1 MGRKEFMEQLAALL
15 GDISPQEREEALDYY
30 ERYFDEAGDDLLQA
44 IDHLGSPQK
53 VAQDIKSGLKG
64 EYFYTENGA
73 ESAASDTES
82 KTPAFYV
89 DEEKKGDRA
98 KASAAKWSFWS
109 WWEDQSTIMRV
120 IWFALAL
127 AILIPAAGAVL
138 GTATGLLG
146 GLIGIVVGI
155 FGLIIGILAGALGI
169 MIAAYIFGAVSIV
182 YGAVMLFVNPF
193 RGLMSLGLGCIGL
206 AVGIFMTFLCI
217 WLYLKM
223 LPVLIRMAG
232 KALHKIFPGRSRMA

>member
-30 ERYFDEAGDDLLQA
+30 ERYFDEAGDALQQG
-44 IDHLGSPQK
+44 IHHLGSPQK

-89 DEEKKGDRA
+89 EEEKKGDRA

-109 WWEDQSTIMRV
+109 WWEDQNTIMRV

-232 KALHKIFPGRSRMA
+232 KALHKIFSGRSRMA

>member
-30 ERYFDEAGDDLLQA
+30 ERYFDEAGDDLQQA

-64 EYFYTENGA
+64 EYCYTENGA

-89 DEEKKGDRA
+89 EEEMKGDRA

-109 WWEDQSTIMRV
+109 WWEGVDQFSSMSV
-120 IWFALAL
+120 IWVGLAL
-127 AILIPAAGAVL
+127 AIESNLAGAVL

-232 KALHKIFPGRSRMA
+232 

>member
-1 MGRKEFMEQLAALL
+1 MEQLAALL

-30 ERYFDEAGDDLLQA
+30 ERYFDEAGDDLQQA

-89 DEEKKGDRA
+89 EEEKKGDRA

-109 WWEDQSTIMRV
+109 WWEDQNTIMRV

-169 MIAAYIFGAVSIV
+169 MICGLYIWSSQ
-182 YGAVMLFVNPF
+182 YCL
-193 RGLMSLGLGCIGL
+193 
-206 AVGIFMTFLCI
+206 
-217 WLYLKM
+217 
-223 LPVLIRMAG
+223 
-232 KALHKIFPGRSRMA
+232 RSRDAVCKPISRSDVPRPWMYRPCRWDFYDISVHMALSENASGSDPDGRKSTS

>member
-30 ERYFDEAGDDLLQA
+30 ERYFDEAGDDLQQA
-44 IDHLGSPQK
+44 IDHLGSPHK

-89 DEEKKGDRA
+89 EEEKKGDRA

-109 WWEDQSTIMRV
+109 WWEDQNTIMRV

-232 KALHKIFPGRSRMA
+232 KALHKIFSGRSRMA

>member
-1 MGRKEFMEQLAALL
+1 MEQLAALL

-30 ERYFDEAGDDLLQA
+30 ERYFDEAGDDLQQA

-89 DEEKKGDRA
+89 EEEKKGDRA

-109 WWEDQSTIMRV
+109 WWEDQNTIMRV

-155 FGLIIGILAGALGI
+155 LGLIIGILAG
-169 MIAAYIFGAVSIV
+169 V
-182 YGAVMLFVNPF
+182 
-193 RGLMSLGLGCIGL
+193 
-206 AVGIFMTFLCI
+206 
-217 WLYLKM
+217 
-223 LPVLIRMAG
+223 
-232 KALHKIFPGRSRMA
+232 

>member
-30 ERYFDEAGDDLLQA
+30 ERYFDEAGDDLQQA
-44 IDHLGSPQK
+44 IDHLRSPQK

-89 DEEKKGDRA
+89 EEEKKGDRA

-109 WWEDQSTIMRV
+109 WWEDQNTIMRV

-232 KALHKIFPGRSRMA
+232 KALHKIFSGRSRMA

>member
-30 ERYFDEAGDDLLQA
+30 ERYFDEAGDDLQQP

-89 DEEKKGDRA
+89 EEEKKGDRA

-109 WWEDQSTIMRV
+109 WWEDQNTIMRV

-232 KALHKIFPGRSRMA
+232 KALHKIFSGRSRMA

>member
-30 ERYFDEAGDDLLQA
+30 ERYFDEAGDDLQQA

-89 DEEKKGDRA
+89 EEEKKGDRA

-109 WWEDQSTIMRV
+109 WWEDQNTIMR
-120 IWFALAL
+120 
-127 AILIPAAGAVL
+127 AVL

-232 KALHKIFPGRSRMA
+232 KALHKIFSGRSRMA

>member
-30 ERYFDEAGDDLLQA
+30 ERYFDEAGDDLQQA

-64 EYFYTENGA
+64 EYFCTENGA

-89 DEEKKGDRA
+89 EEEKKGDRA

-109 WWEDQSTIMRV
+109 WWEDQNTIMRV

-232 KALHKIFPGRSRMA
+232 KALHKIFSGRSRMA

>member
-1 MGRKEFMEQLAALL
+1 MEQLAALL

-30 ERYFDEAGDDLLQA
+30 ERYFDEAGDDLHQA

-89 DEEKKGDRA
+89 EEEKKGDRA

-138 GTATGLLG
+138 GTAIGLLG

-232 KALHKIFPGRSRMA
+232 KALHKIFLGRSRMA

>member
-30 ERYFDEAGDDLLQA
+30 ERYFDEAGDDLQQV

-89 DEEKKGDRA
+89 EEEKKGDRA

-109 WWEDQSTIMRV
+109 WWEDQNTIMRV

-232 KALHKIFPGRSRMA
+232 KALHKIFSGRSRMA

>member
-30 ERYFDEAGDDLLQA
+30 ERYFDEAGDDLQQA

-89 DEEKKGDRA
+89 EEEKKGDRA

-109 WWEDQSTIMRV
+109 WWEDQNTIMRV

-127 AILIPAAGAVL
+127 AILIPAA
-138 GTATGLLG
+138 
-146 GLIGIVVGI
+146 
-155 FGLIIGILAGALGI
+155 
-169 MIAAYIFGAVSIV
+169 
-182 YGAVMLFVNPF
+182 GAVMLFVNPF

-232 KALHKIFPGRSRMA
+232 KALHKIFSGRSRMA

>member
-30 ERYFDEAGDDLLQA
+30 ERYFDEAGDDLQQA
-44 IDHLGSPQK
+44 IDHLGSQQK

-89 DEEKKGDRA
+89 EEEKKGDRA

-109 WWEDQSTIMRV
+109 WWEDQNTIMRV

-232 KALHKIFPGRSRMA
+232 KALHKIFSGRSRMA

>member
-1 MGRKEFMEQLAALL
+1 MEQLAALL
-15 GDISPQEREEALDYY
+15 G
-30 ERYFDEAGDDLLQA
+30 
-44 IDHLGSPQK
+44 PQK

-89 DEEKKGDRA
+89 EEEKKGDRA

-109 WWEDQSTIMRV
+109 WWEDQNTIMRV

-232 KALHKIFPGRSRMA
+232 KALHKIFSGRSRMA

>member
-30 ERYFDEAGDDLLQA
+30 ERYFDEAGDDLQQA

-89 DEEKKGDRA
+89 EEEKKGDRA

-109 WWEDQSTIMRV
+109 WWEDQNT
-120 IWFALAL
+120 
-127 AILIPAAGAVL
+127 ILIPAAGAVL

-232 KALHKIFPGRSRMA
+232 KALHKIFSGRSRMA

>member
-30 ERYFDEAGDDLLQA
+30 ERYFDEAGDDLQQA
-44 IDHLGSPQK
+44 IDHLGSLQK

-89 DEEKKGDRA
+89 EEEKKGDRA

-109 WWEDQSTIMRV
+109 WWEDQNTIMRV

-232 KALHKIFPGRSRMA
+232 KALHKIFSGRSRMA

>member
-1 MGRKEFMEQLAALL
+1 MEQLAALL

-30 ERYFDEAGDDLLQA
+30 ERYFDEAGDDLQQA

-89 DEEKKGDRA
+89 EEEKKGDRA

-109 WWEDQSTIMRV
+109 WWEDQNTIMRV

-146 GLIGIVVGI
+146 GLIGIVVGNI
-155 FGLIIGILAGALGI
+155 RTDHWDSGRSTWH
-169 MIAAYIFGAVSIV
+169 YD
-182 YGAVMLFVNPF
+182 
-193 RGLMSLGLGCIGL
+193 RGLY
-206 AVGIFMTFLCI
+206 I
-217 WLYLKM
+217 WSSQYCL
-223 LPVLIRMAG
+223 
-232 KALHKIFPGRSRMA
+232 RSRDAVCKPISRSDVPRPWMYRPCRWDFYDISVHMALSENASGSDPDGRKSTS

>member
-1 MGRKEFMEQLAALL
+1 MEQLAALL

-30 ERYFDEAGDDLLQA
+30 ERYFDEAGDDLQQA

-64 EYFYTENGA
+64 EYFYTE
-73 ESAASDTES
+73 S

-89 DEEKKGDRA
+89 EEEKKGDRA

-109 WWEDQSTIMRV
+109 WWEDQNTIMRV

-232 KALHKIFPGRSRMA
+232 KALHKIFSGRSRMA

>member
-30 ERYFDEAGDDLLQA
+30 ERYFDEAGDDLQQA
-44 IDHLGSPQK
+44 IDHLGIPQK

-89 DEEKKGDRA
+89 EEEKKGDRA

-109 WWEDQSTIMRV
+109 WWEDQNTIMRV

-232 KALHKIFPGRSRMA
+232 KALHKIFSGRSRMA

>member
-30 ERYFDEAGDDLLQA
+30 ERYFDEAGDYLQQA

-89 DEEKKGDRA
+89 EEEKKGDRA

-109 WWEDQSTIMRV
+109 WWEDQNTIMRV

-232 KALHKIFPGRSRMA
+232 KALHKIFSGRSRMA

>member
-1 MGRKEFMEQLAALL
+1 MEQLAALL

-30 ERYFDEAGDDLLQA
+30 ERYFDEAGDDLQQA

-89 DEEKKGDRA
+89 EEEKKGDRA

-109 WWEDQSTIMRV
+109 WWEDQNTIMRV

-138 GTATGLLG
+138 GTATGLL
-146 GLIGIVVGI
+146 
-155 FGLIIGILAGALGI
+155 GLIIGILAGALGI

-232 KALHKIFPGRSRMA
+232 KALHKIFSGRSRMA

>member
-30 ERYFDEAGDDLLQA
+30 ERYFDEAGDDLQQA

-89 DEEKKGDRA
+89 EEEKKGDRA

-109 WWEDQSTIMRV
+109 WWEDQNTIMRV

-127 AILIPAAGAVL
+127 AILIP
-138 GTATGLLG
+138 
-146 GLIGIVVGI
+146 
-155 FGLIIGILAGALGI
+155 
-169 MIAAYIFGAVSIV
+169 AYIFGAVSIV

-232 KALHKIFPGRSRMA
+232 KALHKIFSGRSRMA

>member
-30 ERYFDEAGDDLLQA
+30 ERYFDETGDDLQQA

-89 DEEKKGDRA
+89 EEEKKGDRA

-109 WWEDQSTIMRV
+109 WWEDQNTIMRV

-232 KALHKIFPGRSRMA
+232 KALHKIFSGRSRMA

>member
-1 MGRKEFMEQLAALL
+1 MEQLAALL

-30 ERYFDEAGDDLLQA
+30 ERYFDEAGDDLQQA

-89 DEEKKGDRA
+89 EEEKKGDRA

-109 WWEDQSTIMRV
+109 WWEDQNTIMRV

-155 FGLIIGILAGALGI
+155 FGLI
-169 MIAAYIFGAVSIV
+169 
-182 YGAVMLFVNPF
+182 PF

-232 KALHKIFPGRSRMA
+232 KALHKIFSGRSRMA

>member
-30 ERYFDEAGDDLLQA
+30 ERYFDEAGDDLQQA

-89 DEEKKGDRA
+89 EEEKKGDRA

-109 WWEDQSTIMRV
+109 WWEDQNTIMRV

-155 FGLIIGILAGALGI
+155 FGLIIGILAGALRH
-169 MIAAYIFGAVSIV
+169 YD
-182 YGAVMLFVNPF
+182 
-193 RGLMSLGLGCIGL
+193 RGLY
-206 AVGIFMTFLCI
+206 I
-217 WLYLKM
+217 WSSQYCL
-223 LPVLIRMAG
+223 
-232 KALHKIFPGRSRMA
+232 RSRDAVCKPISRSDVPRPWMYRPCRWDFYDISVHMALSENASGSDPDGRKSTS